1 MGLIPHF
8 PLSLGCTL
16 EAAAVDCGFAPAA
29 SVSFFLFLYLFLVAN
44 DKNMLFESLP
54 GSLEEEEEMVVGADH
69 VVLIAWG

>member
-16 EAAAVDCGFAPAA
+16 KAAAIDCGFAPAA
-29 SVSFFLFLYLFLVAN
+29 SVSFFCFCFLVAN
-44 DKNMLFESLP
+44 DKNVLFESLP
-54 GSLEEEEEMVVGADH
+54 GSLEEEEEEVVVGSDH